1 MSKTT
6 QISTM
11 SNDELYR
18 TVPML
23 DGSNYTVWA
32 QAITAALRSKGVW
45 QIARGSENRPE
56 DLPATANA
64 VAKAERE
71 KSQSDWDNRDDQA
84 LGLMQLK
91 MQRSLHHH
99 IGDATTS
106 SGLWD
111 NLKNIYG
118 VSGPAKV
125 FSNFKR
131 TMTFRITGN
140 GHPAPEIIKLQNL
153 IDQLRLDNVILD
165 DFLQSMIL
173 LSAIPSKWDNV
184 PATILAT
191 KKRDELTF
199 NLVRDA
205 LVTEYERR
213 NTNVNSGS
221 SAKRISNVKRKGLEP
236 QHKSAPLGDQQR
248 KKTR

>member
-1 MSKTT
+1 MINTNVHPT
-6 QISTM
+6 QTYTM

-23 DGSNYTVWA
+23 DGSNYTGWA

-45 QIARGSENRPE
+45 QIARGHEERPD
-56 DLPATANA
+56 DLPDNA
-64 VAKAERE
+64 SEDAKAERT
-71 KSQSDWDNRDDQA
+71 KQKADWDNRDDQA

-91 MQRSLHHH
+91 MHRTLHHH
-99 IGDATTS
+99 IDETTTS
-106 SGLWD
+106 SILWD
-111 NLKNIYG
+111 TLKDTYG
-118 VSGPAKV
+118 VSGPAKI
-125 FSNFKR
+125 FADFKR
-131 TMTFRITGN
+131 TTTFRISGN

-153 IDQLRLDNVILD
+153 IDQLRLDGVVLD

-191 KKRDELTF
+191 KKRNELTF

-205 LVTEYERR
+205 LVTEYERK

-221 SAKRISNVKRKGLEP
+221 SARKISNV
-236 QHKSAPLGDQQR
+236 
-248 KKTR
+248 